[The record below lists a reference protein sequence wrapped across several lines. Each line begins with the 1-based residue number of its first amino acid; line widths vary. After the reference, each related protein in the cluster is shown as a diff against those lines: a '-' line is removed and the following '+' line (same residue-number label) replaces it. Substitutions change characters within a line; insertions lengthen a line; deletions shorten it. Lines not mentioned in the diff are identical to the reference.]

1 MATSIPGDNY
11 NLSSTFANLFKQVF
25 RDDPMAEQDL
35 FFFDNELLK
44 RIPVEEGFTGTNEEV
59 LRTTSL
65 MGGYGFGSTMP
76 RVNESGNIRPRLTA
90 KKYHVRALLDTES
103 MASAMDSK
111 GAFHN
116 LVERVKEDIRRG
128 IDQGLA
134 LSLFLGNVDGD
145 VILGTINGSP
155 SGAGTTGDPYVCT
168 LDEAPGHNFHV
179 KQIVNV
185 ATGDTDAFEVQD
197 LDESALTV
205 DLVRLSGSQVPANND
220 EIYLQGSEANGFT
233 GLAGASAQSGTL
245 YNVAIS
251 EANAWIMRLATKTG
265 ESPDENM
272 LYEELIQV
280 KDKSGEYPNLIVTSK
295 VQFLK
300 IAEFLSDKRVLNDLS
315 DKMGHGALSILGPE
329 GPIEVIWDRL
339 CPADRIYLINTKRIK
354 LRKRPMSGLV
364 EHGGSVLIPNYV
376 VDDDSYLIQ
385 YRCYGDFFIEPRFHG
400 VIDALA
406 TS

>member
-11 NLSSTFANLFKQVF
+11 NLSSTFANLFKRVF
-25 RDDPMAEQDL
+25 KDDPMAEQDL

-44 RIPVEEGFTGTNEEV
+44 RIPVEEGFTGTDEEV

-76 RVNESGNIRPRLTA
+76 RVNESGNIRPRLEA
-90 KKYHVRALLDTES
+90 KKYYVRALLDTES
-103 MASAMDSK
+103 MAAAMDSK

-134 LSLFLGNVDGD
+134 LALFHGAADGD
-145 VILGTINGSP
+145 LQLATIASSGVSGS
-155 SGAGTTGDPYVCT
+155 DPYT
-168 LDEAPGHNFHV
+168 LTLTEAPGHKFHV
-179 KQIVNV
+179 KQILNIG
-185 ATGDTDAFEVQD
+185 TGDTDAFEVTAV
-197 LDESALTV
+197 DEANLQITV
-205 DLVRLSGSQVPANND
+205 DRVTGTQIPADAD
-220 EIYLQGSEANGFT
+220 EIYLQGSEDSAFT

-245 YNVAIS
+245 NNVTIS
-251 EANAWIMRLATKTG
+251 EANAWIMNLATKTG

-272 LYEELIQV
+272 LYEELINV
-280 KDKSGEYPNLIVTSK
+280 KDKCGEYPNLIVCSK

-300 IAEFLSDKRVLNDLS
+300 IAEFLADKRVLNDLS
-315 DKMGHGALSILGPE
+315 DKMGHGALSILGPN

-339 CPADRIYLINTKRIK
+339 MPADRIYLLNTKRIK

-376 VDDDSYLIQ
+376 VDDDSFLIQ
-385 YRCYGDFFIEPRFHG
+385 YRCYGNFFIEPRFHG

>member
-44 RIPVEEGFTGTNEEV
+44 RILVEEGFTGTNEEV

-134 LSLFLGNVDGD
+134 LSLFLGGVDGD
-145 VILGTINGSP
+145 LQLGTIAT
-155 SGAGTTGDPYVCT
+155 SGVADSDPIFVLT
-168 LDEAPGHNFHV
+168 LTEAPGHKFHV
-179 KQIVNV
+179 KQIVNIG
-185 ATGDTDAFEVQD
+185 TGDTDPFEVTAV
-197 LDESALTV
+197 DEANLAITV
-205 DLVRLSGSQVPANND
+205 TQVGSTTQVPADAD
-220 EIYLQGSEANGFT
+220 EIYLQGSEDNAFT

-245 YNVAIS
+245 NNVAIS
-251 EANAWIMRLATKTG
+251 AANSWIMHLATKTG

-272 LYEELIQV
+272 LYEELINV
-280 KDKSGEYPNLIVTSK
+280 KDKCGDYPNLIVTSK
-295 VQFLK
+295 VQYLK

-315 DKMGHGALSILGPE
+315 DKMGHGALSILGPN
-329 GPIEVIWDRL
+329 GPIEIIWDRL
-339 CPADRIYLINTKRIK
+339 CPADRIYLLNTKRIK

-385 YRCYGDFFIEPRFHG
+385 YRCYGNFFIEPRFHG

>member
-11 NLSSTFANLFKQVF
+11 NLTSTFADLFKRVF
-25 RDDPMAEQDL
+25 KDDPMAEQDL

-44 RIPVEEGFTGTNEEV
+44 RVKVEDGFTGTDEEV
-59 LRTTSL
+59 LRSTSL
-65 MGGYGFGSTMP
+65 MGGYGYGATMP
-76 RVNESGNIRPRLTA
+76 RVNESGTIRPRLSA

-103 MASAMDSK
+103 MAAAMDSK

-134 LSLFLGNVDGD
+134 LALFFGGVDGD
-145 VILGTINGSP
+145 LQLATIASSGVSGS
-155 SGAGTTGDPYVCT
+155 DPYT
-168 LDEAPGHNFHV
+168 LTLTEAPGHKFHV
-179 KQIVNV
+179 KQLLNIG
-185 ATGDTDAFEVQD
+185 TGDTDVFEVTAV
-197 LDESALTV
+197 DEANLQITV
-205 DLVRLSGSQVPANND
+205 DRLTGTQIPADAD
-220 EIYLQGSEANGFT
+220 EIYLQGSENNAFT

-245 YNVAIS
+245 NNVSIS
-251 EANAWIMRLATKTG
+251 EDNGWIMRLATKTG

-272 LYEELIQV
+272 LYEELINV
-280 KDKSGEYPNLIVTSK
+280 KDKCGEYPNLIVASK

-315 DKMGHGALSILGPE
+315 DKMGHGALSILGPN
-329 GPIEVIWDRL
+329 GPIEIIWDRL
-339 CPADRIYLINTKRIK
+339 CPADRIYLLNTKRIT
-354 LRKRPMSGLV
+354 LRKRPMSGLI

-385 YRCYGDFFIEPRFHG
+385 YRCYGNFFIEPRFHG

>member
-11 NLSSTFANLFKQVF
+11 NLTSTFADLFKRVF
-25 RDDPMAEQDL
+25 KDDPMAEQDL
-35 FFFDNELLK
+35 FYFDNELLK
-44 RIPVEEGFTGTNEEV
+44 RVKVEDGFTGTDEEV
-59 LRTTSL
+59 LRSTSL
-65 MGGYGFGSTMP
+65 MGGYGYGATMP
-76 RVNESGNIRPRLTA
+76 RVNESGTIRPRLSA

-103 MASAMDSK
+103 MAAAMDSK

-134 LSLFLGNVDGD
+134 LALFFGGVDGD
-145 VILGTINGSP
+145 LQLATIASSGVSGS
-155 SGAGTTGDPYVCT
+155 DPYT
-168 LDEAPGHNFHV
+168 LTLTEAPGHKFHV
-179 KQIVNV
+179 KQLLNIG
-185 ATGDTDAFEVQD
+185 TGDTDVFEVTAV
-197 LDESALTV
+197 DEANLQITV
-205 DLVRLSGSQVPANND
+205 DRLTGTQIPADAD
-220 EIYLQGSEANGFT
+220 EIYLQGSENNAFT

-245 YNVAIS
+245 NNVSIS
-251 EANAWIMRLATKTG
+251 EDNGWIMRLATKTG

-272 LYEELIQV
+272 LYEELINV
-280 KDKSGEYPNLIVTSK
+280 KDKCGEYPNLIVASK

-315 DKMGHGALSILGPE
+315 DKMGHGALSILGPN
-329 GPIEVIWDRL
+329 GPIEIIWDRL
-339 CPADRIYLINTKRIK
+339 CPADRIYLLNTKRIT
-354 LRKRPMSGLV
+354 LRKRPMSGLI

-385 YRCYGDFFIEPRFHG
+385 YRCYGNFFIEPRFHG

>member
-44 RIPVEEGFTGTNEEV
+44 RIPVEDGFTGTNEEV
-59 LRTTSL
+59 LRATSL

-103 MASAMDSK
+103 MAAAMDSK

-134 LSLFLGNVDGD
+134 LSLFHANADGD
-145 VILGTINGSP
+145 VLLGTIASSGVSGS
-155 SGAGTTGDPYVCT
+155 DPYT
-168 LDEAPGHNFHV
+168 LTLTEAPGHKFHV
-179 KQIVNV
+179 KQIVNIE
-185 ATGDTDAFEVQD
+185 TGNTDAFEVTAV
-197 LDESALTV
+197 DEANLQITV
-205 DLVRLSGSQVPANND
+205 DRLSGSQVPVDAD
-220 EIYLQGSEANGFT
+220 EIYLQGSEAAGFT

-245 YNVAIS
+245 YNVSIS

-272 LYEELIQV
+272 LYEELINI
-280 KDKSGEYPNLIVTSK
+280 KDKCGEYPNLIVTSK

-329 GPIEVIWDRL
+329 GPIEIIWDRL
-339 CPADRIYLINTKRIK
+339 CPADRIYLLNTKRMK

-364 EHGGSVLIPNYV
+364 EHGGSVLLPNYI
-376 VDDDSYLIQ
+376 VDDDSYLIH

>member
-11 NLSSTFANLFKQVF
+11 NLSSTFANLFKRVF
-25 RDDPMAEQDL
+25 KDDPMAEQDL

-44 RIPVEEGFTGTNEEV
+44 RISVEDGFTGTDEEV

-65 MGGYGFGSTMP
+65 MGGYGFGSVMP
-76 RVNESGNIRPRLTA
+76 RVNESGNIRPRLEA
-90 KKYHVRALLDTES
+90 KKYYVRALLDTES
-103 MASAMDSK
+103 MAAAMDSK

-134 LSLFLGNVDGD
+134 LALFSGAANGD
-145 VILGTINGSP
+145 LQLGTIA
-155 SGAGTTGDPYVCT
+155 AGGVADSDPIFVLT
-168 LDEAPGHNFHV
+168 LNEVPGHKFHV
-179 KQIVNV
+179 KQILNIG
-185 ATGDTDAFEVQD
+185 TGNTDQFEVTAV
-197 LDESALTV
+197 DEASSAITV
-205 DLVRLSGSQVPANND
+205 SLVSGTQVPAAAD
-220 EIYLQGSEANGFT
+220 EIYLQGSEANAFT
-233 GLAGASAQSGTL
+233 GLLGASAQSGTL
-245 YNVAIS
+245 NNVTIS
-251 EANAWIMRLATKTG
+251 EANSWIMRLATKTG

-272 LYEELIQV
+272 LYEELINV
-280 KDKSGEYPNLIVTSK
+280 KDKCGEYPNLIVTSK

-315 DKMGHGALSILGPE
+315 DKMGHGALSILGPN
-329 GPIEVIWDRL
+329 GPIEIIWDRL
-339 CPADRIYLINTKRIK
+339 CPADRIYLLNTKRIK

-385 YRCYGDFFIEPRFHG
+385 YRCYGNFFIEPRFHG

>member
-11 NLSSTFANLFKQVF
+11 NLTSTFADLFKRVF
-25 RDDPMAEQDL
+25 KDDPMAEQDL
-35 FFFDNELLK
+35 FYFDNELLK
-44 RIPVEEGFTGTNEEV
+44 RVKVEDGFTGTDEEV
-59 LRTTSL
+59 LRSTSL
-65 MGGYGFGSTMP
+65 MGGYGYGATMP
-76 RVNESGNIRPRLTA
+76 RVNESGTIRPRLSA

-103 MASAMDSK
+103 MAAAMDSK

-134 LSLFLGNVDGD
+134 LALFFGGVDGD
-145 VILGTINGSP
+145 LQLATIASSGVSGS
-155 SGAGTTGDPYVCT
+155 DPYT
-168 LDEAPGHNFHV
+168 LTLTEAPGHKFHV
-179 KQIVNV
+179 KQLLNIG
-185 ATGDTDAFEVQD
+185 TGDTDVFEVTAV
-197 LDESALTV
+197 DEANLQITV
-205 DLVRLSGSQVPANND
+205 DRLTGSQIPADAD
-220 EIYLQGSEANGFT
+220 EVYLQGSENNAFT

-245 YNVAIS
+245 NNVSIS
-251 EANAWIMRLATKTG
+251 EDNGWIMRLATKTG

-272 LYEELIQV
+272 LYEELINV
-280 KDKSGEYPNLIVTSK
+280 KDKCGEYPNLIVASK

-315 DKMGHGALSILGPE
+315 DKMGHGALSILGPN
-329 GPIEVIWDRL
+329 GPIEIIWDRL
-339 CPADRIYLINTKRIK
+339 CPADRIYLLNTKRIT
-354 LRKRPMSGLV
+354 LRKRPMSGLI

-385 YRCYGDFFIEPRFHG
+385 YRCYGNFFIEPRFHG

>member
-11 NLSSTFANLFKQVF
+11 NLSSTFANLFKRVF

-35 FFFDNELLK
+35 FHFDNELLK
-44 RIPVEEGFTGTNEEV
+44 RLPVEDGFTGTDEEV

-90 KKYHVRALLDTES
+90 KKFYVRALLDTES
-103 MASAMDSK
+103 MAAAMDSK

-134 LSLFLGNVDGD
+134 LALFHGNADGD
-145 VILGTINGSP
+145 VLLGTIASSGVSGS
-155 SGAGTTGDPYVCT
+155 DPYT
-168 LDEAPGHNFHV
+168 LTLTEAPGHKFHV
-179 KQIVNV
+179 KQIVNIE
-185 ATGDTDAFEVQD
+185 TGNSDAFEVTAV
-197 LDESALTV
+197 DEANLQITV
-205 DLVRLSGSQVPANND
+205 DRLSGSQIPADAD
-220 EIYLQGSEANGFT
+220 EIYLQNSEAAGFV

-245 YNVAIS
+245 YNVSVS
-251 EANAWIMRLATKTG
+251 EANSWIMRLRSESST
-265 ESPDENM
+265 SPDENM
-272 LYEELIQV
+272 LYEELINI
-280 KDKSGEYPNLIVTSK
+280 KDKCGEYPNLIVASK
-295 VQFLK
+295 VQYLK
-300 IAEFLSDKRVLNDLS
+300 IAEFLADKRVLNDNS
-315 DKMGHGALSILGPE
+315 DHMGHGALSILGPE

-339 CPADRIYLINTKRIK
+339 MPADRIYLINTKRAK

-400 VIDALA
+400 VIDGLA

>member
-25 RDDPMAEQDL
+25 KDDPMAEQDL

-44 RIPVEEGFTGTNEEV
+44 RISVEEGFTGTNEEV
-59 LRTTSL
+59 LRSTSL

-76 RVNESGNIRPRLTA
+76 RVNESGTIRPRLTA
-90 KKYHVRALLDTES
+90 KKYYVRALLDTES
-103 MASAMDSK
+103 MAAAMDSK

-134 LSLFLGNVDGD
+134 LSLFHGGVDGD
-145 VILGTINGSP
+145 LQLATIASSGVSGS
-155 SGAGTTGDPYVCT
+155 DPYT
-168 LDEAPGHNFHV
+168 LTLTEAPGHKFHV
-179 KQIVNV
+179 KQILNIG
-185 ATGDTDAFEVQD
+185 TGDSDPFEVTAV
-197 LDESALTV
+197 DEANLQITV
-205 DLVRLSGSQVPANND
+205 DRLSGSQTPADAD
-220 EIYLQGSEANGFT
+220 EIYLQGSENNAFT

-245 YNVAIS
+245 NNVTIS
-251 EANAWIMRLATKTG
+251 EANSWIMRLATKTG

-280 KDKSGEYPNLIVTSK
+280 KDKCGEYPDLIVTSK

-315 DKMGHGALSILGPE
+315 DKMGHGALSILGPN
-329 GPIEVIWDRL
+329 GPIEIIWDRL
-339 CPADRIYLINTKRIK
+339 CPADRIYLLNTKRIK

-376 VDDDSYLIQ
+376 VDDDSFLIQ
-385 YRCYGDFFIEPRFHG
+385 YRCYGNFFIEPRFHG
-400 VIDALA
+400 VIDGLV